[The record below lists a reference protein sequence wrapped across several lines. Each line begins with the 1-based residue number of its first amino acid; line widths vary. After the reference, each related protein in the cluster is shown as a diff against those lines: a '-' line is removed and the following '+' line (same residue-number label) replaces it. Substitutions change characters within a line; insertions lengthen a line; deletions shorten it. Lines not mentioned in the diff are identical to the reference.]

1 MSDLTSMLYVANSS
15 YMKQKKSLPRGWVSL
30 EKHIQNILKEETT
43 AIESEIYSSDLSTF
57 CERLYKIVLIVF
69 MYKY

>member
-1 MSDLTSMLYVANSS
+1 
-15 YMKQKKSLPRGWVSL
+15 MKQKKSLPRGWVSL

-43 AIESEIYSSDLSTF
+43 AIESEIYSSGLPAF